1 MHWICGLPMWK
12 IIRLLDA
19 LWRPLFLVKKSSRSL
34 LGSTSKYDS
43 GRLEQYMKNLRNFFK
58 IYAFR
63 PEVYLEVFQV
73 QIRTTLYFQFYSL
86 ERPGRSSYLPM
97 MANNTQ
103 QKLNISEAQFSVA
116 NKILYFVHSAW
127 PWNLILL
134 VWIYLSTILFYLKLV
149 KSYK

>member
-1 MHWICGLPMWK
+1 MWK
-12 IIRLLDA
+12 IIRLLGA

-73 QIRTTLYFQFYSL
+73 QIRTTLYGFNVVFLDIKMNSIL
-86 ERPGRSSYLPM
+86 SS
-97 MANNTQ
+97 
-103 QKLNISEAQFSVA
+103 
-116 NKILYFVHSAW
+116 
-127 PWNLILL
+127 
-134 VWIYLSTILFYLKLV
+134 
-149 KSYK
+149 